1 MKKQSFEYSMETIF
15 NLVRFGQSMKCS
27 KENVTI
33 YTSPE
38 YQKAL
43 GISRKVAHLLTE
55 ALGQRTKK
63 GYLAALRHALEVY
76 RAEEQGIIVI

>member
-1 MKKQSFEYSMETIF
+1 
-15 NLVRFGQSMKCS
+15 MKCS

-43 GISRKVAHLLTE
+43 GISRKVANLLTE
-55 ALGQRTKK
+55 ALK
-63 GYLAALRHALEVY
+63 
-76 RAEEQGIIVI
+76 RATWTPSATR